1 MTDLDSINPLELRM
15 DDIMKLPED
24 LPIYGGGEKSSGQ
37 TKYKIVRPIRQIQE
51 EISDLMED
59 KMNEI
64 DRE

>member
-1 MTDLDSINPLELRM
+1 M

-24 LPIYGGGEKSSGQ
+24 LPIYGGGEESSRQ
-37 TKYKIVRPIRQIQE
+37 TKYRILKPIRQIQE